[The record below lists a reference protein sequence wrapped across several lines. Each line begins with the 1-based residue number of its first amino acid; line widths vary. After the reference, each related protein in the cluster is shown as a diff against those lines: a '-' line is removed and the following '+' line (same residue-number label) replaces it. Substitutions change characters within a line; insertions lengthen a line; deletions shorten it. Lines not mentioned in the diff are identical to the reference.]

1 MLCTDSG
8 RAEADSGAARLH
20 DALTA
25 TVLVQPPPAD
35 GPSGPLP
42 VGVTA
47 SIGIATT
54 TDPHLPAH
62 QLLHDADMYHA
73 KTR

>member
-1 MLCTDSG
+1 M
-8 RAEADSGAARLH
+8 
-20 DALTA
+20 ALA
-25 TVLVQPPPAD
+25 TPVLVQPA
-35 GPSGPLP
+35 SGGNAAKPLP
-42 VGVTA
+42 VTVTA

-62 QLLHDADMYHA
+62 QLLHDADTAMYQA